1 MESSYLS
8 PLDERYFE
16 QTKELR
22 NYFSEMAFFSY
33 RLFVEVKYFINLIDV
48 LPELEPLIKDKK
60 FINETLMNY
69 YHFFT
74 IDDYKTIKEYEKQTN
89 HDVKALEY
97 YIADKFK
104 NNGLDK
110 YIPFIHFG
118 ITSQDVNTSANI
130 LALKDGI
137 TNVLIPKLKEI
148 IKILYTYGN
157 EMKTNIML
165 SFTHGQAAVPTTMG
179 KELMVYKYRLNEQL
193 ENLKNVKYST
203 KFGGAVGNFNAHKL
217 AYPNINWNYFADN
230 LIVNGLSLSRE
241 NMTTQI
247 SNYDNLCNI
256 LNLIKTINN
265 IINDLNI
272 DCWLYISK
280 GYMVQRIN
288 KEETGSSTMPHK
300 VNPINF
306 ENSEGNICIANALIE
321 GITRKLSI
329 SRLQRDLTD
338 STILRNMGVLFGH
351 SLLSYKSTLTGLN
364 KISINNELL
373 EKELE
378 ENKAVLSEG
387 IQTVM
392 RKHNMENA
400 YEILKYLTRT
410 NEKITDETLQ
420 DFIVTLP
427 DSIKEDLKD
436 LSMKSYTGYSGE
448 I

>member
-1 MESSYLS
+1 METSSLS

-16 QTKELR
+16 QTKQLR
-22 NYFSEMAFFSY
+22 SYFSEMAFFSY
-33 RLFVEVKYFINLIDV
+33 RFFVEVKYFINLIDV
-48 LPELEPLIKDKK
+48 LPELEPLIKDKE

-74 IDDYKTIKEYEKQTN
+74 IEDYKTIKEYEKQTN

-137 TNVLIPKLKEI
+137 TNVLIPQLKEI

-217 AYPNINWNYFADN
+217 AYPNINWNSFADN

-392 RKHNMENA
+392 RKHTMENA
-400 YEILKYLTRT
+400 YETLKYLTRT

-427 DSIKEDLKD
+427 DNIKEDLKD
-436 LSMKSYTGYSGE
+436 LSMKNYIGYSGE